1 MVIMKQNIKLL
12 IESLFDDVDI
22 FDDDD
27 TTILMDSY
35 ERISKSAIEDLKQ
48 GKMVSKGV
56 LNLCHEKPYQWKPSN
71 IFELKQVIHKIESD
85 KSIKVFDLNWVDVS
99 DFDSLSQLFSMCKKN
114 YDISEWDVSNV
125 KSMSWTFYGCYNFN
139 CDLSNWKTPKLRNM
153 RYTFWGCKT
162 FNSDISGWDV
172 SNVEDMCGTFCACD
186 SFNAPI
192 GKWKVSNVKDF
203 NNFLFGADNFNQD
216 LSSWDLRH
224 IFKLDNM
231 FYGTLIYK
239 KPAMKPRVITDQDY
253 IDLCKQYFEFYPKCE
268 WDLDYDDGYIE
279 YKDYDN
285 PEDSDGYSI
294 YRILIEFGDTIDDYE
309 IEINAEDPENYKDD
323 QWVGLNKLSLSCIQE
338 LYYELKKHL
347 NRNFTKIND
356 DEDE

>member
-1 MVIMKQNIKLL
+1 
-12 IESLFDDVDI
+12 
-22 FDDDD
+22 
-27 TTILMDSY
+27 
-35 ERISKSAIEDLKQ
+35 
-48 GKMVSKGV
+48 
-56 LNLCHEKPYQWKPSN
+56 
-71 IFELKQVIHKIESD
+71 
-85 KSIKVFDLNWVDVS
+85 
-99 DFDSLSQLFSMCKKN
+99 MCKKN

-125 KSMSWTFYGCYNFN
+125 KSMSWTFYGCRNFN
-139 CDLSNWKTPKLRNM
+139 CDLSNWKTPKLCNM

-172 SNVEDMCGTFCACD
+172 SNVTDMNGTFCACD

-239 KPAMKPRVITDQDY
+239 KPAMKPRVITDKDY

-268 WDLDYDDGYIE
+268 WDLDYYDGYIE
-279 YKDYDN
+279 YKNYDN
-285 PEDSDGYSI
+285 PENSDGYSI
-294 YRILIEFGDTIDDYE
+294 YRILIEFGDTINDYE
-309 IEINAEDPENYKDD
+309 IEINAENPENSEDD
-323 QWVGLNKLSLSCIQE
+323 WWVELNNLSLGCIQR
-338 LYYELKKHL
+338 LYYDLKKHL
-347 NRNFTKIND
+347 DRNFTKIND

>member
-1 MVIMKQNIKLL
+1 MVIMKKNIKLL
-12 IESLFDDVDI
+12 IESLFDDDDV
-22 FDDDD
+22 FDDESV
-27 TTILMDSY
+27 ILMDKDN
-35 ERISKSAIEDLKQ
+35 ERAKIAIEQLKQ
-48 GKMVSKGV
+48 GKMVSRAD
-56 LNLCHEKPYQWKPSN
+56 LELCHEKQYQWKPADM
-71 IFELKQVIHKIESD
+71 FELKQVIYIIESD
-85 KSIKVFDLNWVDVS
+85 KNINAFDLNWVDVS
-99 DFDSLSQLFSMCKKN
+99 DFGSLSQLFSMCKKN
-114 YDISEWDVSNV
+114 YDVSKWDVSNV
-125 KSMSWTFYGCYNFN
+125 TSMYWTFYGCSNFN
-139 CDLSNWKTPKLRNM
+139 CDLSGWTTPKLRNM
-153 RYTFWGCKT
+153 RYTFWGCKS
-162 FNSDISGWDV
+162 FNCDISRWDV
-172 SNVEDMCGTFCACD
+172 SNVTDMNGTFCACE

-192 GKWKVSNVKDF
+192 GKWDVSNVKDF
-203 NNFLFGADNFNQD
+203 TSFLYGADNFNQD

-239 KPAMKPRVITDQDY
+239 KPAMKPRVITDKDY

-309 IEINAEDPENYKDD
+309 IEINAENPENYKDD
-323 QWVGLNKLSLSCIQE
+323 WWVGLNNLSLGCIQG

-347 NRNFTKIND
+347 ERNFTKIND